1 MPNDGVYGCITNAL
15 LLKLYIDPGLGEA
28 ASRRPLT
35 TLLYTL
41 VSSLDTS
48 SLHPRRG
55 ARYQGKLTTGSSN
68 T

>member
-1 MPNDGVYGCITNAL
+1 MPDDGVCVCITNAL
-15 LLKLYIDPGLGEA
+15 QLKLYTDPGLCEA

-35 TLLYTL
+35 TLLYAL

-48 SLHPRRG
+48 SLHRRRG
-55 ARYQGKLTTGSSN
+55 ARYQGKLTTGSGN